1 MSLSIKNKKAQIL
14 LFSLTTTVI
23 ILALNRNSISESF
36 QKLPLSLRNL
46 VLKEDYAEKRCE
58 KAHKKLLEKYNEKE
72 FSKVEFKELTKYQK
86 ILKEMI
92 EEKDFK
98 KAKNYLKRVLIYII
112 FIIVDVLLIIFWFV
126 FCGCC
131 CCCKRNSS
139 QGCFKCNFLIFFL
152 LSIIVI
158 LICIGGYIFTPCFYK
173 SVNNVLCSFYKL
185 INHFIRGTNEDFPNS
200 SWEGFK
206 GIESLKT
213 KYGNT
218 SGQIDNLVSFEKN
231 GECQDNTVYEQ
242 LCQPFNQCL
251 QEIKEISNNNKDF
264 IKSLDNVIAQI
275 EKVSKTFTD
284 IEKDSIGSV
293 EDNMEY
299 FDKYCKLGLFLL
311 FSVIL
316 GFCFFSLLALTG
328 YFVCNIKCL
337 SCLFHVCWN
346 LEMLF
351 IIITMLIGICF
362 GIVGIVSKDA
372 ISLLKYTATSENL
385 NSNDIFL
392 LDIEDDY
399 RGKIDICFNKNG
411 DLSYALHDINGEF
424 GAQFEE
430 KYNAFEEEYK
440 NAKENNQFKDLKAI
454 LKAYDELYKAFKN
467 FKELYEEL
475 NSENL
480 TKIVNCEF
488 VGWDFKIITDELND
502 SLAKTLVLFSM
513 IIIVA
518 DLVGVISIFFG
529 IIVVSNERSPSEP
542 EVLDNNSRQVKIHL
556 REDKNNMDSSSAN
569 LRK

>member
-1 MSLSIKNKKAQIL
+1 M
-14 LFSLTTTVI
+14 
-23 ILALNRNSISESF
+23 
-36 QKLPLSLRNL
+36 
-46 VLKEDYAEKRCE
+46 
-58 KAHKKLLEKYNEKE
+58 
-72 FSKVEFKELTKYQK
+72 
-86 ILKEMI
+86 
-92 EEKDFK
+92 
-98 KAKNYLKRVLIYII
+98 
-112 FIIVDVLLIIFWFV
+112 DVLLIIFWFV

-200 SWEGFK
+200 SWEGFE
-206 GIESLKT
+206 GIKNLQT
-213 KYGNT
+213 KYDENIN
-218 SGQIDNLVSFEKN
+218 QIKKLKPLTRNS
-231 GECQDNTVYEQ
+231 ECQGNLTQ
-242 LCQPFNQCL
+242 LCQNYDQYL
-251 QEIKEISNNNKDF
+251 DQLENDGDEKF

-284 IEKDSIGSV
+284 IEKDNIGSV

-362 GIVGIVSKDA
+362 GIIGIVSKDA
-372 ISLLKYTATSENL
+372 VSLLKFTATSENL

-392 LDIEDDY
+392 LDIGDEY
-399 RGKIDICFNKNG
+399 REKIDICFNKNG
-411 DLSYALHDINGEF
+411 NLSYALEGINGVF
-424 GAQFEE
+424 GEQFEA
-430 KYNAFEEEYK
+430 NFSTFEEEYK
-440 NAKENNQFKDLKAI
+440 NAKGNPQFKDLKAI
-454 LKAYDELYKAFKN
+454 PKAYDELYIVFKN
-467 FKELYEEL
+467 FKELYEDL
-475 NSENL
+475 NKDNL

-513 IIIVA
+513 IIIIA

>member
-112 FIIVDVLLIIFWFV
+112 FVIVDVLLIIFWFV

-206 GIESLKT
+206 GIKNLQT
-213 KYGNT
+213 KYDENINQIKKLKPLTGN
-218 SGQIDNLVSFEKN
+218 S
-231 GECQDNTVYEQ
+231 ECQEDLTQ
-242 LCQPFNQCL
+242 LCQNYDQYL
-251 QEIKEISNNNKDF
+251 DQLENDGDEKF
-264 IKSLDNVIAQI
+264 IKSLDKVIDQI

-284 IEKDSIGSV
+284 IEKDNIGSV

-399 RGKIDICFNKNG
+399 REKIDRCFNKNG
-411 DLSYALHDINGEF
+411 DLSYALEGINGVF
-424 GAQFEE
+424 GEQFEA
-430 KYNAFEEEYK
+430 NFSTFEEEYK
-440 NAKENNQFKDLKAI
+440 KAKGNPKFKDLKAI
-454 LKAYDELYKAFKN
+454 PKAYDELYIVFKN
-467 FKELYEEL
+467 FKELYEDL

-513 IIIVA
+513 IIIIA

>member
-112 FIIVDVLLIIFWFV
+112 FVIVEVLLIIFWFV

-173 SVNNVLCSFYKL
+173 SINNVLCSFYKL

-200 SWEGFK
+200 SWEGFE
-206 GIESLKT
+206 GIKNLQT
-213 KYGNT
+213 KYDENIN
-218 SGQIDNLVSFEKN
+218 QIKKLKPLTENS
-231 GECQDNTVYEQ
+231 ECQEDLTQ
-242 LCQPFNQCL
+242 LCQNYDQYL
-251 QEIKEISNNNKDF
+251 DQLENDGDEKF
-264 IKSLDNVIAQI
+264 IKSLDKVIDQI

-284 IEKDSIGSV
+284 IEKDNIGSV

-362 GIVGIVSKDA
+362 GIIGIVSKDA
-372 ISLLKYTATSENL
+372 VSLLKFTASSANL
-385 NSNDIFL
+385 NSSDIFL
-392 LDIEDDY
+392 LDIDDDY
-399 RGKIDICFNKNG
+399 REKIDICFNKNG
-411 DLSYALHDINGEF
+411 NLSYALEGINGVF
-424 GAQFEE
+424 GEQFEA
-430 KYNAFEEEYK
+430 NFSTFEEEYK
-440 NAKENNQFKDLKAI
+440 KAKGNPQFKDLKAI
-454 LKAYDELYKAFKN
+454 PKAYDELYIVFKN
-467 FKELYEEL
+467 FKELYEDL
-475 NSENL
+475 NKDNL

>member
-112 FIIVDVLLIIFWFV
+112 FVIVDVLLIIFWFV

-139 QGCFKCNFLIFFL
+139 QGCFKCNFLIYFL

-206 GIESLKT
+206 GIKNLQT
-213 KYGNT
+213 KYDENINQIKKLKPLTGN
-218 SGQIDNLVSFEKN
+218 S
-231 GECQDNTVYEQ
+231 ECQEDLTQ
-242 LCQPFNQCL
+242 LCQNYDQYL
-251 QEIKEISNNNKDF
+251 DQLENDGDEKF
-264 IKSLDNVIAQI
+264 IKSLDNVIDQI

-284 IEKDSIGSV
+284 IEKDNIGSV

-362 GIVGIVSKDA
+362 GIIGIVSKDA
-372 ISLLKYTATSENL
+372 VSLLKFTATSENL

-392 LDIEDDY
+392 LDIGDEY
-399 RGKIDICFNKNG
+399 REKIDICFNKNG
-411 DLSYALHDINGEF
+411 DLSYALEGINGVF
-424 GAQFEE
+424 GEQFEA
-430 KYNAFEEEYK
+430 NFATFEEEYK
-440 NAKENNQFKDLKAI
+440 NAKGNPQFKDLKAI
-454 LKAYDELYKAFKN
+454 PKAYDELYIVFKN
-467 FKELYEEL
+467 FKELYEDL
-475 NSENL
+475 NKDNL

>member
-92 EEKDFK
+92 EEKELK

-206 GIESLKT
+206 GIKNLQT
-213 KYGNT
+213 KYDENINKNDELKPLTGN
-218 SGQIDNLVSFEKN
+218 S
-231 GECQDNTVYEQ
+231 ECQGNLTQ
-242 LCQPFNQCL
+242 LCQNYDQYL
-251 QEIKEISNNNKDF
+251 DQLENDGDEKF
-264 IKSLDNVIAQI
+264 IKSLDNVIDQI

-284 IEKDSIGSV
+284 IEKDNIGSV

-399 RGKIDICFNKNG
+399 REKIDRCFNKNG
-411 DLSYALHDINGEF
+411 DLSYALEGINGVF
-424 GAQFEE
+424 GEQFEE
-430 KYNAFEEEYK
+430 NLAKFEEEYK
-440 NAKENNQFKDLKAI
+440 KAKDPQFKDLKAI
-454 LKAYDELYKAFKN
+454 PKAYDELYIVFKN
-467 FKELYEEL
+467 FKELYEDL
-475 NSENL
+475 NKDNL